1 MMEELPKIQELKCRI
16 EYINKLE
23 SLEDIN
29 QYLEDKDY
37 LVYIITLSGISF
49 GEFRNYQFKLIED
62 ITKLD
67 RLEEL
72 RIFDKERELHIWR
85 QSDGKGG
92 SVLKGRLRIDN
103 PIEEAAQCYYRDA
116 KQLLFGTKREY
127 LQNGFTFLKEDRG
140 FGVIIPNSLLSE
152 LKDNPRLYL
161 CTRNYLEEWDNGQLS
176 YCDSRFISIEG
187 VNND

>member
-49 GEFRNYQFKLIED
+49 GEFSNYQFKLIED

-92 SVLKGRLRIDN
+92 SVLSATPNGRNIRLM
-103 PIEEAAQCYYRDA
+103 PIM
-116 KQLLFGTKREY
+116 
-127 LQNGFTFLKEDRG
+127 
-140 FGVIIPNSLLSE
+140 
-152 LKDNPRLYL
+152 
-161 CTRNYLEEWDNGQLS
+161 
-176 YCDSRFISIEG
+176 
-187 VNND
+187 

>member
-49 GEFRNYQFKLIED
+49 GEFSNYQFKLIED

-72 RIFDKERELHIWR
+72 RIFD
-85 QSDGKGG
+85 
-92 SVLKGRLRIDN
+92 
-103 PIEEAAQCYYRDA
+103 
-116 KQLLFGTKREY
+116 
-127 LQNGFTFLKEDRG
+127 
-140 FGVIIPNSLLSE
+140 
-152 LKDNPRLYL
+152 
-161 CTRNYLEEWDNGQLS
+161 
-176 YCDSRFISIEG
+176 
-187 VNND
+187 

>member
-49 GEFRNYQFKLIED
+49 GEFSNYQFKLIED

-103 PIEEAAQCYYRDA
+103 PIEEAEQCYYGDA
-116 KQLLFGTKREY
+116 KQLLFGANREH

-140 FGVIIPNSLLSE
+140 FGVIIPNSLLSK

>member
-1 MMEELPKIQELKCRI
+1 MMEELPKIGQIYSKIRS
-16 EYINKLE
+16 INKIE
-23 SLEDIN
+23 SIEDIN
-29 QYLEDKDY
+29 NYLENKEY
-37 LVYIITLSGISF
+37 QVYAITLSGISF
-49 GEFRNYQFKLIED
+49 GEFSNYQFKLVED

-103 PIEEAAQCYYRDA
+103 IDKDESELSYYRDA
-116 KQLLFGTKREY
+116 EQLLFGNKPEPFKE
-127 LQNGFTFLKEDRG
+127 GFTFLKEDRG
-140 FGVIIPNSLLSE
+140 FGVIVPDSLLSE

-176 YCDSRFISIEG
+176 YCDSRFISIKG
-187 VNND
+187 GD

>member
-1 MMEELPKIQELKCRI
+1 MKQQKNIQLSLRKQRLRSKNDGRITQDSRTKCRI

-116 KQLLFGTKREY
+116 KQLLLGQSESPYKMV
-127 LQNGFTFLKEDRG
+127 LLFLKKTE
-140 FGVIIPNSLLSE
+140 VLASLFPILFYQ
-152 LKDNPRLYL
+152 N
-161 CTRNYLEEWDNGQLS
+161 
-176 YCDSRFISIEG
+176 
-187 VNND
+187 

>member
-1 MMEELPKIQELKCRI
+1 MMEELPKIGQIYSKIRS
-16 EYINKLE
+16 INKIE
-23 SLEDIN
+23 SIEDIN
-29 QYLEDKDY
+29 NYLENKEY
-37 LVYIITLSGISF
+37 QVYAITLSGISF
-49 GEFRNYQFKLIED
+49 GEFSNYQFKLVED

-103 PIEEAAQCYYRDA
+103 IDKNDSELSYYRDA
-116 KQLLFGTKREY
+116 EQLLFGNKPEPFKE
-127 LQNGFTFLKEDRG
+127 GFTFLKEDRG
-140 FGVIIPNSLLSE
+140 FGVIVPDSLLSE
-152 LKDNPRLYL
+152 LKGNPRLYL

-176 YCDSRFISIEG
+176 YCDSRFISIKGCE
-187 VNND
+187 